1 MPFKRQPRMKHPLIV
16 SAELN
21 IDYWI
26 FKKTK
31 GECPIANNEWPISK
45 CFRSS
50 DFCPLTFVLWLPT
63 SGLWLL

>member
-1 MPFKRQPRMKHPLIV
+1 MPFKRQARMKHPLIV

-31 GECPIANNEWPISK
+31 GECPIANNE
-45 CFRSS
+45 
-50 DFCPLTFVLWLPT
+50 
-63 SGLWLL
+63 